1 MIKIIIY
8 YIIQKKQEKYPITHN
23 KIKKV
28 MLELSHII
36 KMNFL
41 EEMFQ
46 RKKVEMIIIK
56 FLVKMKKKV
65 LLKLQVEIK
74 V

>member
-8 YIIQKKQEKYPITHN
+8 YIIQKKQEKYPITN
-23 KIKKV
+23 YKIKKV

-41 EEMFQ
+41 EEMLQ

-56 FLVKMKKKV
+56 FLVKMKKSI
-65 LLKLQVEIK
+65 IK
-74 V
+74 ITSWK

>member
-8 YIIQKKQEKYPITHN
+8 NIIQNKQEKYPITHY

-56 FLVKMKKKV
+56 FLVKMKKSI
-65 LLKLQVEIK
+65 IK
-74 V
+74 IISWK

>member
-8 YIIQKKQEKYPITHN
+8 YIIQKKQEKYPMTKN

-46 RKKVEMIIIK
+46 RKKVGMIIIK
-56 FLVKMKKKV
+56 FLVKMKKKYY
-65 LLKLQVEIK
+65 
-74 V
+74 